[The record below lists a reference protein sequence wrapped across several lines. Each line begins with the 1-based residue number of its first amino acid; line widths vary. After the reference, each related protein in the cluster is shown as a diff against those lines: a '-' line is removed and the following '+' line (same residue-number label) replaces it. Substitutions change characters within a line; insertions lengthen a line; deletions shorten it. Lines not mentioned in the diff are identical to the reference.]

1 MLLRNEELCIK
12 VDQLFNLYDSMNFSV
27 NLLQRVIVGVVG
39 IPLLLWL
46 IDLGG
51 LGFFLFFLFLALLA
65 VFEFHRLASHK
76 AKPPALWLV
85 LLITALFQV
94 NFYLHWVEVWGLLL
108 AVVLA
113 LLVMEL
119 FLKEGSP
126 LLNLGAI
133 FPGLLYVNLSFGSLL
148 QLRLET
154 GDGKGEIM
162 VVLLF
167 FCVWSADIFAY
178 FGGSALGGKFIH
190 RKLFERLSPHKTWE
204 GFLFGLAGSV
214 AASVIYSSFVSVS
227 QLSLTKALL
236 TGLLIGL
243 ASPAGDLI
251 ESMFKRDAGV
261 KDSSHLIPGHGG
273 VLDRFDTIMFVSPF
287 IYFITIYF

>member
-1 MLLRNEELCIK
+1 MGKLL
-12 VDQLFNLYDSMNFSV
+12 SV
-27 NLLQRVIVGVVG
+27 NLLQRIVVAVAG

-46 IDLGG
+46 IDVGG
-51 LGFFLFFLFLALLA
+51 IWFFLFFSLLALLA
-65 VFEFHRLASHK
+65 VFEFHRLARHK
-76 AKPPALWLV
+76 AKPPALWIVLV
-85 LLITALFQV
+85 VTALFQV
-94 NFYLHWVEVWGLLL
+94 NFYKPWQFMEVWELLL

-148 QLRLET
+148 RLRLEV
-154 GDGKGEIM
+154 GDGNGVSM
-162 VVLLF
+162 VFLLF
-167 FCVWSADIFAY
+167 FCVWAADIFAY
-178 FGGSALGGKFIH
+178 FGGSTLGGRFIH

-204 GFLFGLAGSV
+204 GFLSGLAGSV
-214 AASVIYSSFVSVS
+214 AASMIYSGFVPE
-227 QLSLTKALL
+227 LSLIKALL

-287 IYFITIYF
+287 IYFITTRL

>member
-1 MLLRNEELCIK
+1 LIILLRDDDMGKL
-12 VDQLFNLYDSMNFSV
+12 LSV
-27 NLLQRVIVGVVG
+27 NLLQRIVVAVAG

-46 IDLGG
+46 IDVGG
-51 LGFFLFFLFLALLA
+51 IWFFLFFSLLALLA
-65 VFEFHRLASHK
+65 VFEFHRLARHK
-76 AKPPALWLV
+76 AKPPALWIVLV
-85 LLITALFQV
+85 VTALFQV
-94 NFYLHWVEVWGLLL
+94 NFYKPWQFMEVWELLL

-148 QLRLET
+148 RLRLEV
-154 GDGKGEIM
+154 GDGNGVSM
-162 VVLLF
+162 VFLLF
-167 FCVWSADIFAY
+167 FCVWAADIFAY
-178 FGGSALGGKFIH
+178 FGGSTLGGRFIH

-204 GFLFGLAGSV
+204 GFLSGLAGSV
-214 AASVIYSSFVSVS
+214 VASMIYSGFVPE
-227 QLSLTKALL
+227 LSLTKALL

-287 IYFITIYF
+287 IYFITTRL

>member
-1 MLLRNEELCIK
+1 MIFMK
-12 VDQLFNLYDSMNFSV
+12 IDQLLMRGCMGKLLSN
-27 NLLQRVIVGVVG
+27 NLLQRVLVALVG
-39 IPLLLWL
+39 IPFLLWL

-51 LGFFLFFLFLALLA
+51 LGFFLFFSLLALLA
-65 VFEFHRLASHK
+65 VFEFHRLACHK
-76 AKPPALWLV
+76 AKPPALWIM

-94 NFYLHWVEVWGLLL
+94 NFYVKSETWEVWELLL

-113 LLVMEL
+113 LLVLEL

-133 FPGLLYVNLSFGSLL
+133 LPGLLYVNLSFGSLL
-148 QLRLET
+148 RLRFFES
-154 GDGKGEIM
+154 GKEGQIM
-162 VVLLF
+162 VFLMF
-167 FCVWSADIFAY
+167 FCVWAADIFAY
-178 FGGSALGGKFIH
+178 FGGSTLGGRFIH

-204 GFLFGLAGSV
+204 GFLCGLAGSV
-214 AASVIYSSFVSVS
+214 AASMIYSSFVPE
-227 QLSLTKALL
+227 LSLTKALL

-287 IYFITIYF
+287 IYFITVHL

>member
-1 MLLRNEELCIK
+1 M
-12 VDQLFNLYDSMNFSV
+12 
-27 NLLQRVIVGVVG
+27 QRIVVAVAG

-46 IDLGG
+46 IDVGG
-51 LGFFLFFLFLALLA
+51 IWFFLFFSLLALLA
-65 VFEFHRLASHK
+65 VFEFHRLARHK
-76 AKPPALWLV
+76 AKPPALWIVLV
-85 LLITALFQV
+85 VTALFQV
-94 NFYLHWVEVWGLLL
+94 NFYKPWQFMEVWELLL

-119 FLKEGSP
+119 FLKDGSP

-133 FPGLLYVNLSFGSLL
+133 FPGLLYVNFSFGSLL
-148 QLRLET
+148 RLRLEV
-154 GDGKGEIM
+154 GDGNGVAM
-162 VVLLF
+162 VFLLF
-167 FCVWSADIFAY
+167 FCVWAADIFAY
-178 FGGSALGGKFIH
+178 FGGSTLGGRFIH

-204 GFLFGLAGSV
+204 GFLSGLAGSV
-214 AASVIYSSFVSVS
+214 VASMIYSGFVPE
-227 QLSLTKALL
+227 LSLTKALL

-287 IYFITIYF
+287 IYFITTRL

>member
-1 MLLRNEELCIK
+1 MGKLL
-12 VDQLFNLYDSMNFSV
+12 SV
-27 NLLQRVIVGVVG
+27 NLLQRIVVAVVG

-46 IDLGG
+46 IDVGG
-51 LGFFLFFLFLALLA
+51 IWFFLFFSLLALLA
-65 VFEFHRLASHK
+65 VFEFHRLARHK
-76 AKPPALWLV
+76 AKPPALWIV
-85 LLITALFQV
+85 LAVTALFQV
-94 NFYLHWVEVWGLLL
+94 NFYKPWQFMEVWELLL

-148 QLRLET
+148 RLRLEV
-154 GDGKGEIM
+154 GDGNGVSM
-162 VVLLF
+162 VFLLF
-167 FCVWSADIFAY
+167 FCVWAADIFAY
-178 FGGSALGGKFIH
+178 FGGSTLGGRFIH

-204 GFLFGLAGSV
+204 GFLSGLAGSV
-214 AASVIYSSFVSVS
+214 AASMIYSGFVPE
-227 QLSLTKALL
+227 LSLIKALL

-287 IYFITIYF
+287 IYFITTRL